1 MEILGYLKNVLLDV
15 DFYNSQEY
23 AGDSFLPFIGFMC
36 FLIGFV
42 GIFLG
47 ATKVIAAK
55 RDFHIFFDKRNEVEI
70 SKLKNKKNIK
80 VGIIFIVLGIILM
93 IVSFFLL

>member
-1 MEILGYLKNVLLDV
+1 MEMLGYLKNVLLDV

-47 ATKVIAAK
+47 ATKVIADK

-80 VGIIFIVLGIILM
+80 VGITFIVLGIILM

>member
-55 RDFHIFFDKRNEVEI
+55 KDFHIFFDKRNEVEI
-70 SKLKNKKNIK
+70 SKLKNKKNVK
-80 VGIIFIVLGIILM
+80 VGITFIVLGIILM

>member
-47 ATKVIAAK
+47 VVKILAAK

-70 SKLKNKKNIK
+70 SKLKNKKNINIGIALIV
-80 VGIIFIVLGIILM
+80 VGAILT
-93 IVSFFLL
+93 IASFFLL

>member
-47 ATKVIAAK
+47 ATKVIAAR

-70 SKLKNKKNIK
+70 SKLKNKKNINIGIALIV
-80 VGIIFIVLGIILM
+80 VGAILT
-93 IVSFFLL
+93 IASFFLL